1 MGVFIT
7 WKSENATNEGLD
19 FCFVHC
25 TLALRKW
32 WRKCTLNLKKKK
44 GKKKSVMFIALI
56 SSSHPQKWCPSSWIT
71 PEKWKKY
78 ACSTWKLLPDSER
91 SCLNHWLICQVVTLL
106 HGLTFFLL
114 INIKENISHHSSR
127 NYTLLL
133 QL

>member
-44 GKKKSVMFIALI
+44 GKKKECYVYSPNILI
-56 SSSHPQKWCPSSWIT
+56 SSSEMMSIFIT
-71 PEKWKKY
+71 PKKWKKY

-114 INIKENISHHSSR
+114 INIKENINHHSSR